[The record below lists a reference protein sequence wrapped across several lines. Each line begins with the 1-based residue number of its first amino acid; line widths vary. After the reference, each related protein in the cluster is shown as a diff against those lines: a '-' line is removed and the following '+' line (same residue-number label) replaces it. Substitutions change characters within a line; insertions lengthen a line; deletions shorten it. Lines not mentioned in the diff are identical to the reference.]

1 MTTGSP
7 VGADHPEECQSW
19 HFFDKPNVKQLGIV
33 AFFFLLGLAL
43 GNGYETTTAMAGQSQ
58 WLHSWCG
65 QQVKQTIITHEKSD
79 IAAFGYTP
87 DAHPIVKPNS
97 TN

>member
-1 MTTGSP
+1 MMFR
-7 VGADHPEECQSW
+7 
-19 HFFDKPNVKQLGIV
+19 FFERPNVKQVGIV
-33 AFFFLLGLAL
+33 AFFFLLGCAL
-43 GNGYETTTAMAGQSQ
+43 GNSHETTEAMAGQAQ

-79 IAAFGYTP
+79 IQAFGYTP
-87 DAHPIVKPNS
+87 DAHPIVKAPS